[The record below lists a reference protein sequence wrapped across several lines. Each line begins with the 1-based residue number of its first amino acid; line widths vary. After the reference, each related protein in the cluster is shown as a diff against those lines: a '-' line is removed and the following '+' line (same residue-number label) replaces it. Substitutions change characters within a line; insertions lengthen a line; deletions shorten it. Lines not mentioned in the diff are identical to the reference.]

1 MLNLEQKEKVFI
13 EFIKEYEGL
22 IFKASTIYTDNRQDQ
37 KDLFQEIVYQLWK
50 SFDSFKNQAKIST
63 WMYRVAM
70 NTAITQLKRS
80 KKSPTSESIEK
91 VVFEQIETY
100 DASFEENLKKVY
112 EQINQ
117 LNTLEKGLMLL
128 LLEGKSYHE
137 ISEVS
142 GLSLSN
148 VGTRINRIKNKLKTK
163 LVK

>member
-1 MLNLEQKEKVFI
+1 MKQKEKVFI
-13 EFIKEYEGL
+13 ELIKEYEGL
-22 IFKASTIYTDNRQDQ
+22 IFKASTIYTNNKQDQ

-80 KKSPTSESIEK
+80 KKSPTSESFEK
-91 VVFEQIETY
+91 VVFEQMETY
-100 DASFEENLKKVY
+100 DAAFEENLKKVY

-128 LLEGKSYHE
+128 LLEGKSYQE

-142 GLSLSN
+142 GLSITN
-148 VGTRINRIKNKLKTK
+148 VGTRINRVKSKLKSK

>member
-1 MLNLEQKEKVFI
+1 MKQKEKVFI
-13 EFIKEYEGL
+13 ELIKEYEGL
-22 IFKASTIYTDNRQDQ
+22 IFKASTIYTNNKQDQ

-80 KKSPTSESIEK
+80 KKSPTSESFEK
-91 VVFEQIETY
+91 VVFEQMETY
-100 DASFEENLKKVY
+100 DAAFEENLKKVY

-128 LLEGKSYHE
+128 LLEGKSYQE

-142 GLSLSN
+142 GLSITN
-148 VGTRINRIKNKLKTK
+148 VGTRINRIKSKLKSK
-163 LVK
+163 LLK

>member
-1 MLNLEQKEKVFI
+1 MKQKEKVFI
-13 EFIKEYEGL
+13 ELIKEYEGL
-22 IFKASTIYTDNRQDQ
+22 IFKASTIYTNNKQDQ

-80 KKSPTSESIEK
+80 KKSPTSESFEK
-91 VVFEQIETY
+91 VVFEQMETY
-100 DASFEENLKKVY
+100 DAAFEENLKKVY

-128 LLEGKSYHE
+128 LLEGKSYQE

-142 GLSLSN
+142 GLSITN
-148 VGTRINRIKNKLKTK
+148 VGTRINRIKSKLKSK